1 MMKLSRLNLS
11 LVLSAT
17 LLMLAQPVFGQAKP
31 ERSLKWK
38 VAIARFSNET
48 QYGKGIFYDREN
60 DPIAKQAMDILAAKL
75 VASNKFI
82 LLERSDADALAKE
95 VEDGKGKSQVKA
107 DYVILGSVT
116 EFGRKTTGQDGVF
129 TSEKTQQVEAAVSL
143 RLVDV
148 STGIATYSEE
158 AKGYANSVTKST
170 LGLGGKSG
178 YDASL
183 GDKAISAAIDQ
194 MVENIINKCTD
205 KPWRTYIISMDSD
218 ATVIAG
224 GASQGL
230 MAGDRFDIYVK
241 GKTVK
246 NPQTGVEIELPGK
259 RVGAIVIDA
268 TLGDTPLTEFSIVT
282 VVEGSIDPA
291 DLSKYY
297 IQEIK

>member
-1 MMKLSRLNLS
+1 MKRSRINLG
-11 LVLSAT
+11 LALIAVLLSA
-17 LLMLAQPVFGQAKP
+17 LQPAFGQAEA

-38 VAIARFSNET
+38 VAIGRFSNET

-60 DPIAKQAMDILAAKL
+60 DPIAKQALDILSAKL
-75 VASNKFI
+75 AASGKFI
-82 LLERSDADALAKE
+82 LLERSDAEALVQE
-95 VEDGKGKSQVKA
+95 VEEGTSANKIKA

-116 EFGRKTTGQDGVF
+116 EFGRKTTGQDGIF
-129 TSEKTQQVEAAVSL
+129 TAEKTQQVEAAVSL

-148 STGIATYSEE
+148 ATGIATYSEE
-158 AKGYANSVTKST
+158 AKGYATTVSKST

-194 MVENIINKCTD
+194 LVENIINKCSD
-205 KPWRTYIISMDSD
+205 KPWRTYLISAGEDG
-218 ATVIAG
+218 TIIAG

-230 MAGDRFDIYVK
+230 MAGDRFDIYTK
-241 GKTVK
+241 GKKVK

-259 RVGAIVIDA
+259 KVGSITIDA

-282 VVEGSIDPA
+282 VVEGAIDPT

-297 IQEIK
+297 VQEIK

>member
-1 MMKLSRLNLS
+1 MKRSQINLG
-11 LVLSAT
+11 LALIAVLFFA
-17 LLMLAQPVFGQAKP
+17 LQPAFGQA
-31 ERSLKWK
+31 EAGRSLKWK
-38 VAIARFSNET
+38 VAIGRFSNET

-60 DPIAKQAMDILAAKL
+60 DPIAKQALDILSAKL
-75 VASNKFI
+75 AASGKFI
-82 LLERSDADALAKE
+82 LLERSDAEALVQE
-95 VEDGKGKSQVKA
+95 VEEGTSANKIKA

-116 EFGRKTTGQDGVF
+116 EFGRKTTGQDGLF
-129 TSEKTQQVEAAVSL
+129 TAEKTQQVEAAVSL

-148 STGIATYSEE
+148 ATGIATYSEE
-158 AKGYANSVTKST
+158 AKGYASTVSKST

-194 MVENIINKCTD
+194 LVENIINKCSD
-205 KPWRTYIISMDSD
+205 KPWRTYLISAGEDG
-218 ATVIAG
+218 TIIAG

-230 MAGDRFDIYVK
+230 RVGDRFDIYTK
-241 GKTVK
+241 GKKVK

-259 RVGAIVIDA
+259 KVGSITIDA

-282 VVEGSIDPA
+282 IVEGAIDPA

-297 IQEIK
+297 VQEIK